1 MRKWLPAGEA
11 IFQRIAIHIPL
22 PHRSEVQVG
31 IIFMDKIVKKDGS
44 RKVYLLRVL
53 VYLLVDF
60 FLLISPGPSRAL
72 ARSVSCRASRVEHK
86 IPTDLPKLLEGKY
99 LQ

>member
-1 MRKWLPAGEA
+1 
-11 IFQRIAIHIPL
+11 
-22 PHRSEVQVG
+22 
-31 IIFMDKIVKKDGS
+31 MDKIVKKDGS

-72 ARSVSCRASRVEHK
+72 ARLVSCCASRGGVQD
-86 IPTDLPKLLEGKY
+86 PR
-99 LQ
+99 